1 MCYNCLH
8 FWLPPSP
15 LFPVTDSKSL
25 RIDSY
30 VAVTT
35 PEYQYCTPI
44 AYFSRHHRLATLLP
58 TIFLLESK
66 LTKQPSPAAV
76 LVLHQGERT
85 QGSESADKASH
96 MLLHINCPKQITC
109 AGLPSAVQGSLVL
122 LKGGVVNISDQ

>member
-1 MCYNCLH
+1 M
-8 FWLPPSP
+8 
-15 LFPVTDSKSL
+15 
-25 RIDSY
+25 
-30 VAVTT
+30 AVTT